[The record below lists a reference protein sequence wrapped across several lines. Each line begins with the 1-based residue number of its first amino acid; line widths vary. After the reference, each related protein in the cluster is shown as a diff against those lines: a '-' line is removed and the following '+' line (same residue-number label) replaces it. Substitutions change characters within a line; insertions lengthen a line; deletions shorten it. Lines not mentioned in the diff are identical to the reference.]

1 MTSAMNNKFLKIFYA
16 AFMAIVLVC
25 VVLLAVQDIRLGINT
40 TTDKLIV
47 GVYVLLVLYAIRRI
61 IMLIKDI
68 RQE

>member
-16 AFMAIVLVC
+16 AFMAIILVC

-61 IMLIKDI
+61 YRLVKDLM
-68 RQE
+68 QK

>member
-1 MTSAMNNKFLKIFYA
+1 MNNKFLKIFYA
-16 AFMAIVLVC
+16 AFMAIILVC

>member
-1 MTSAMNNKFLKIFYA
+1 MNNKFLKIFYA
-16 AFMAIVLVC
+16 AFMAIILVC

-61 IMLIKDI
+61 YRLVKDLM
-68 RQE
+68 QK

>member
-1 MTSAMNNKFLKIFYA
+1 MNNKFLKIFYA